1 MSYTVRID
9 GRAVEIASVDDAE
22 ARLRQL
28 ATEAN
33 RLLEGFTGHNAA
45 AFFDRTARLQ
55 AISEAA
61 NELQT
66 AIRMLSDNQF
76 LAGMQKWA
84 REVLGD
90 RS

>member
-9 GRAVEIASVDDAE
+9 GRAVEIASVEDAE

-28 ATEAN
+28 ATEAT
-33 RLLEGFTGHNAA
+33 RLLEGFTGRNAA
-45 AFFDRTARLQ
+45 AFIDRTARLQ